1 MLVLL
6 HIENIAIIERA
17 DILFGRGFNA
27 LTGET
32 GAGKSIVI
40 DALGAVL
47 GQRTSRELIRTGAEK
62 AFVSATFSAVPAD
75 LPGLAENGFTPE
87 EDGTLLLQRELYGDG
102 KNVCRVGGRP
112 VTVAQLKRIGAS
124 LLNIHGQ
131 HDGQQLLDEEQHLV
145 YLDRFGR
152 VENELAAY
160 CTRYDVMKETR
171 RAIDALKMDEAEK
184 ARRVDMLHHQIG
196 ELERADLQE
205 GEEETLLARRNILR
219 NGEKFISAIS
229 EADACLNG
237 GDEGLGAVSAIKEAE
252 DALRLIRNAG
262 RVSSFCNDVIGDI
275 CGVISGSAAA
285 VISARVLLLSKSGS
299 EIFITLLLS
308 AVVSGMTVG
317 GKACGKS
324 LAMNSSTA
332 VVRTAAKVLCFF
344 RTLPQRLEK
353 KSAKK

>member
-1 MLVLL
+1 MLEQLAQQLSVLTRQAKQAARYREIGEDL
-6 HIENIAIIERA
+6 RRSEGML
-17 DILFGRGFNA
+17 LFR
-27 LTGET
+27 
-32 GAGKSIVI
+32 
-40 DALGAVL
+40 
-47 GQRTSRELIRTGAEK
+47 RWRE
-62 AFVSATFSAVPAD
+62 AD
-75 LPGLAENGFTPE
+75 LA
-87 EDGTLLLQRELYGDG
+87 
-102 KNVCRVGGRP
+102 
-112 VTVAQLKRIGAS
+112 
-124 LLNIHGQ
+124 
-131 HDGQQLLDEEQHLV
+131 
-145 YLDRFGR
+145 
-152 VENELAAY
+152 
-160 CTRYDVMKETR
+160 
-171 RAIDALKMDEAEK
+171 RA
-184 ARRVDMLHHQIG
+184 
-196 ELERADLQE
+196 
-205 GEEETLLARRNILR
+205 
-219 NGEKFISAIS
+219 
-229 EADACLNG
+229 
-237 GDEGLGAVSAIKEAE
+237 EAE